1 MICEQN
7 SHSDRY
13 TTAQLTATSLIIL
26 ETPCAT
32 LSPLDVFERAMQK
45 ENKDECCI
53 QLITKEKILLTNNV
67 SLSMISLH
75 ISNFSLQIKEEQYYR
90 SVICLAPNIS
100 THGRLCVRA
109 CA

>member
-1 MICEQN
+1 
-7 SHSDRY
+7 
-13 TTAQLTATSLIIL
+13 
-26 ETPCAT
+26 
-32 LSPLDVFERAMQK
+32 VFERAMQK
-45 ENKDECCI
+45 ENKDERCI

-67 SLSMISLH
+67 LLSMINLH

-90 SVICLAPNIS
+90 SVTRLAPNIS